1 MDIILAEVAKGL
13 SIFGLAWFSF
23 WTAIPAGLALGIH
36 PIPIILITST
46 SYISGILICILP
58 AQSVRTWVM
67 KRFSTQLDQSTQD
80 NRFIMRLW
88 HRYGIIG
95 FGLIA
100 PMTVGAQLGAII
112 GIALNIPRRKLVLWM
127 IIGVIAWSVGLTLL
141 AVAGVGLVTSS

>member
-1 MDIILAEVAKGL
+1 MDMILAEVAKGL

-23 WTAIPAGLALGIH
+23 WTAIPAGLALSIH
-36 PIPIILITST
+36 PIAIILITST

-58 AQSVRTWVM
+58 AQSVRIWVM
-67 KRFSTQLDQSTQD
+67 KRFGKQLDQSTQD
-80 NRFIMRLW
+80 DRFIMRLW

-112 GIALNIPRRKLVLWM
+112 GIALNIPRKKLVLWM
-127 IIGVIAWSVGLTLL
+127 IIGVILWSVGLTLL
-141 AVAGVGLVTSS
+141 AAAGVGLVTK